1 MAERPTLLL
10 IAGPTAGGKTAL
22 AVALSEQL
30 SGVPII
36 SADSRQFYQE
46 LNIGVSRPSPEELS
60 RAHHYF
66 IADRSVTKPLNAG
79 SYAAEAGKLLTEL
92 FQKHS
97 VVIAVGGSGLYI
109 RALTEGFDALP
120 EIPEALQETIRHLEP
135 QDQLELLLRRDPEAA
150 AHVATDN
157 PRRVQRALELVLA
170 TGMRLSE
177 LRRGVQKENNFQ
189 ILGFGI
195 DPGRERLYQQI
206 EHRTEQMIKDGL
218 KEEAA
223 AVKHLAHLPA
233 LQTVGYKEMFAHLDG
248 INDLHTTQNLIAMN
262 TRRYAKRQYT
272 WFRNQME
279 LEWLNPGD
287 LNAATGLILKRLS
300 QPYGI

>member
-30 SGVPII
+30 GGIPII
-36 SADSRQFYQE
+36 STDSRQFYQE
-46 LNIGVSRPSPEELS
+46 LNIGVARPTAEELS
-60 RAHHYF
+60 RARHYF
-66 IADRSVTKPLNAG
+66 IADRSVTTPLNAG
-79 SYAAEAGKLLTEL
+79 NYAAEAGELLAKLFEK
-92 FQKHS
+92 QP

-150 AHVATDN
+150 AQVATDN

-170 TGMRLSE
+170 TGQPLSA
-177 LRRGVQKENNFQ
+177 LRQGKRKENNFQ
-189 ILGFGI
+189 VLGFGI
-195 DPGRERLYQQI
+195 DPGRERLYQHI
-206 EHRTEQMIKDGL
+206 EQRTAQLLRDGL

-223 AVKHLAHLPA
+223 AVKHLSHLPA
-233 LQTVGYKEMFAHLDG
+233 LQTVGYTEMFAHLDG
-248 INDLHTTQNLIAMN
+248 IYDLQTTQNLIAMN

-287 LNAATGLILKRLS
+287 INAATDLILKRLS